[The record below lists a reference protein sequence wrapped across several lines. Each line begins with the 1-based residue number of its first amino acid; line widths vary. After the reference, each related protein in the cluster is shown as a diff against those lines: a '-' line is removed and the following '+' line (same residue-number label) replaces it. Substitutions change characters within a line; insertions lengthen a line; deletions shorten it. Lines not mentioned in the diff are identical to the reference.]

1 MCHTNY
7 DMFVVLLL
15 YGKGLALKILMN
27 NLLWPAILLQVEKQ
41 LVDQPLLMFEGR
53 AVCYVGLLY
62 QFVGPLTL
70 LHDVISWG

>member
-1 MCHTNY
+1 MCYANY
-7 DMFVVLLL
+7 DMFVVL

-53 AVCYVGLLY
+53 AVLCCPALSICWPFDALA
-62 QFVGPLTL
+62 
-70 LHDVISWG
+70 

>member
-1 MCHTNY
+1 MCYANY
-7 DMFVVLLL
+7 DMFVVL

-62 QFVGPLTL
+62 QFVSPLML
-70 LHDVISWG
+70 LQDVIN